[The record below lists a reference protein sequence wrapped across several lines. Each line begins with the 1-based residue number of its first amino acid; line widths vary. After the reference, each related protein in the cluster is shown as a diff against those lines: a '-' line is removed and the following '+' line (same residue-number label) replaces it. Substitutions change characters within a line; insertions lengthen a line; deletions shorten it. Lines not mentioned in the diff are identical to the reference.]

1 LTALGGGGYLFVR
14 PVRRSGRAGWLGK
27 ERTVQIAIST
37 RHGALGPDQQ
47 AYLQEKAE
55 KLVKY
60 FGRLMA
66 IEVAVDHIKHAWDV
80 EIRVSAE
87 HKHDFFASVQAPTA
101 EAAMDQCVHKIE
113 QQLRKY
119 KEQVSIHKGDV
130 ARGGTTPA
138 SPDLAEPE
146 PE

>member
-1 LTALGGGGYLFVR
+1 
-14 PVRRSGRAGWLGK
+14 
-27 ERTVQIAIST
+27 VQIAIST

-66 IEVAVDHIKHAWDV
+66 IEVAVDHLKNAWQV

-87 HKHDFFASVQAPTA
+87 HKHDFFASAQTPTV
-101 EAAMDQCVHKIE
+101 EASMDQCVHKIE

-119 KEQVSIHKGDV
+119 KEQVSIHKGEV
-130 ARGGTTPA
+130 AHGGT
-138 SPDLAEPE
+138 SPEAPGLPE
-146 PE
+146 PG